1 MIPIS
6 RRGNPNWGR
15 PEPPQIH
22 FGLSDFE
29 SLVKSLGLSP
39 EQYVSSAP
47 LRAWV
52 EKNKDQKYVPPE
64 LLEAWGF
71 EAKSEV

>member
-1 MIPIS
+1 M
-6 RRGNPNWGR
+6 
-15 PEPPQIH
+15 
-22 FGLSDFE
+22 
-29 SLVKSLGLSP
+29 VKSLGLSP
-39 EQYVSSAP
+39 EQYASSAP
-47 LRAWV
+47 LRAWA

>member
-1 MIPIS
+1 M
-6 RRGNPNWGR
+6 
-15 PEPPQIH
+15 
-22 FGLSDFE
+22 
-29 SLVKSLGLSP
+29 VKSLGLSP
-39 EQYVSSAP
+39 EQYVGSAR
-47 LRAWV
+47 LRAWA